1 LDNRTLSKEFVREE
15 EKMIVAD
22 IMTTNVVSVSSNTSL
37 AEARRIMDA
46 HRVRRLPVID
56 RGKLTGVVTSGALDR
71 MGPSQLTT
79 FSVHELGYLVN
90 KITVQEVMRREVV
103 TVTPDMTVEEAV
115 ALAQSK
121 KVGMLVVVEGDRVVG
136 VATTNDFFYKILNP
150 ILGINMPGTRIVV
163 RNCNKGPDIE
173 KVVATINKLKVGI
186 TNLFLID
193 LPEAGKHDLI
203 VHLDVENCTRC
214 IEEIKKL
221 GCPVEERAR

>member
-1 LDNRTLSKEFVREE
+1 
-15 EKMIVAD
+15 MIVAD
-22 IMTTNVVSVSSNTSL
+22 IMTTNVVSISSDTSL

-56 RGKLTGVVTSGALDR
+56 RGKLAGVVTSGALDR

-90 KITVQEVMRREVV
+90 KITVKEVMRREVV

-150 ILGINMPGTRIVV
+150 ILGIKVPGTRIIV

-173 KVVATINKLKVGI
+173 KAVAAINKLKVGI

-193 LPEAGKHDLI
+193 LPEVRKHDLV
-203 VHLDVENCTRC
+203 VHLDVENCSRC
-214 IEEIKKL
+214 VEEISKL
-221 GCPVEERAR
+221 GFVTEERAR

>member
-1 LDNRTLSKEFVREE
+1 VQQEG
-15 EKMIVAD
+15 KMIVAD
-22 IMTTNVVSVSSNTSL
+22 IMTTNVISISSDTSL

-56 RGKLTGVVTSGALDR
+56 RGKLTGVVTRDALDR

-90 KITVQEVMRREVV
+90 KITVKEVMRREVV

-121 KVGMLVVVEGDRVVG
+121 KVGMLIVVEGNKVVG
-136 VATTNDFFYKILNP
+136 VATTNDFFYKLLNP
-150 ILGINMPGTRIVV
+150 ILGIKMPGTRIVV

-173 KVVATINKLKVGI
+173 KVVATMNKLKVGI

-193 LPEAGKHDLI
+193 LHDVGKYDLV
-203 VHLDVENCTRC
+203 VHLDTEDCSAC
-214 IEEIKKL
+214 IEEIRKL
-221 GCPVEERAR
+221 GFLVEERSR

>member
-1 LDNRTLSKEFVREE
+1 
-15 EKMIVAD
+15 MIVAD
-22 IMTTNVVSVSSNTSL
+22 IMTTNVVSISSNTSL

-46 HRVRRLPVID
+46 HRIRRLPVID
-56 RGKLTGVVTSGALDR
+56 KGKLVGVVTRDALDR

-90 KITVQEVMRREVV
+90 TITVNKVMRREVV
-103 TVTPDMTVEEAV
+103 TVTPDMTVEGAV

-121 KVGMLVVVEGDRVVG
+121 GVGILVVLEGDKVVG

-150 ILGINMPGTRIVV
+150 ILGIKMPGTRIVV

-193 LPEAGKHDLI
+193 LPEVGKHDI
-203 VHLDVENCTRC
+203 VVHLDTEDCSKCV
-214 IEEIKKL
+214 EEIKKL
-221 GCPVEERAR
+221 GCLVEERSR

>member
-1 LDNRTLSKEFVREE
+1 
-15 EKMIVAD
+15 MIVAD

-46 HRVRRLPVID
+46 HRVRRLPVVD
-56 RGKLTGVVTSGALDR
+56 RGKLVGVVTSGALDR

-121 KVGMLVVVEGDRVVG
+121 RVGMLVVVEGDRVVG

-150 ILGINMPGTRIVV
+150 ILGIKIPGTRITV

-193 LPEAGKHDLI
+193 LPEAGKHDLV
-203 VHLDVENCTRC
+203 VHLDTESCTRC
-214 IEEIKKL
+214 IEEIEKL